1 MCRECVESLAALAA
15 GSSRCAVCGRF
26 AVVSLAGFC
35 DECPGQSWP
44 FVFNRASF
52 PYEGRARETVHQL
65 KYHGRRHLASFMAG
79 LMLKTFQAEEG
90 YLKAELLV
98 PVPMGRE
105 RLRERRFNQAEL
117 LAAAL
122 GGLSGLP
129 AAKVLVRAR
138 ETPPQTGLSRAQRR
152 RNMAGAFAVASGSES
167 FVRGRTVVVV
177 DDVFTTGST
186 MASAARA
193 LKRAGAGRVLGL
205 TFAGG
210 NR

>member
-1 MCRECVESLAALAA
+1 
-15 GSSRCAVCGRF
+15 
-26 AVVSLAGFC
+26 
-35 DECPGQSWP
+35 
-44 FVFNRASF
+44 
-52 PYEGRARETVHQL
+52 
-65 KYHGRRHLASFMAG
+65 
-79 LMLKTFQAEEG
+79 
-90 YLKAELLV
+90 
-98 PVPMGRE
+98 
-105 RLRERRFNQAEL
+105 
-117 LAAAL
+117 
-122 GGLSGLP
+122 
-129 AAKVLVRAR
+129 
-138 ETPPQTGLSRAQRR
+138 QTGLSRAQRR